1 MREHCWSPGS
11 CTDCRAAGRT
21 AAEEEVMN
29 EAFGTGTPE
38 EDNTCYNAKLAY
50 TNLSVSDIVNIHY
63 HSKV

>member
-29 EAFGTGTPE
+29 EAFGMGTPA
-38 EDNTCYNAKLAY
+38 EDNTCYNAY
-50 TNLSVSDIVNIHY
+50 TNLSVSDIVHM
-63 HSKV
+63 